1 MNPKIADQLWD
12 LILKALKEQQA
23 KKNNILANKKT
34 TNQVKATKRKNDSEN
49 KKPAV
54 NGTVN
59 GTSVK
64 RIKKE
69 VETKSLDND
78 LSYCNPVNDTTA
90 VCKEAPQSIKV
101 KWNTIGKTILRAQD
115 GNEMSLKKFQ
125 KKIIT
130 EYLKRAENTNCA
142 ESAEFL
148 WCKCQ
153 KKLSKNSK
161 FQIDADKIK
170 LVSLSKL

>member
-1 MNPKIADQLWD
+1 VNPKIADQLWD

-23 KKNNILANKKT
+23 KKNNILGNKKA

-54 NGTVN
+54 NGTC
-59 GTSVK
+59 VK

-69 VETKSLDND
+69 VETKSRDSD
-78 LSYCNPVNDTTA
+78 LCCNPVKDTTA
-90 VCKEAPQSIKV
+90 VCEEAPQSIKV

-125 KKIIT
+125 KKIIA
-130 EYLKRAENTNCA
+130 EYLKRAENTKCA

-170 LVSLSKL
+170 LVS